1 MQEVQGSKEPG
12 ITQRYEN
19 RCAPTERIDT
29 PADCRQPP
37 GPGGLI

>member
-1 MQEVQGSKEPG
+1 MQGSKKSG

-29 PADCRQPP
+29 RVDRRQSP
-37 GPGGLI
+37 GQGGLI